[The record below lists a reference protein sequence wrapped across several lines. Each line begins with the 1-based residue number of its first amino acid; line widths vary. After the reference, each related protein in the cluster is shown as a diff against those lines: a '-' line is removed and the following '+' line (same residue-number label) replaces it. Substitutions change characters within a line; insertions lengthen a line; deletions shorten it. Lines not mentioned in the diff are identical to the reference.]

1 MFRHFR
7 ITNRIHIGAGLVL
20 ILTILA
26 LTGQALAITWGEPDA
41 DNTYSNVGAIVLD
54 RPEREPSQFCTG
66 TLIAPT
72 VFLTAGHCTDYL
84 EELISEELITQAMIK
99 VSFDPEDIFDPEG
112 WIEIAQIV
120 THPQYGTSEYNN
132 PHDVALLILAAPV
145 NLPPARLPV
154 LGYLEQLKRD
164 KVLGD
169 GPEKA
174 QFIVAGYGTTIDWPP
189 PEVLDNGP
197 NRWFAYSEYRA
208 IMKPWLLMSQNHII
222 GNAGTCFGDSGGPA
236 FIDYGGE
243 LVLVGITSW
252 GDSNC
257 VATGF
262 DYRVDIAETL
272 DFIGPFI
279 NP

>member
-1 MFRHFR
+1 MFKHFR
-7 ITNRIHIGAGLVL
+7 ITNRIFLGTGL
-20 ILTILA
+20 ILILAILA
-26 LTGQALAITWGEPDA
+26 LTRQAIAITWGEPDT

-54 RPEREPSQFCTG
+54 RPDREPSQFCTG

-84 EELISEELITQAMIK
+84 EELIGEGRITQEMIK
-99 VSFDPEDIFDPEG
+99 VSFDSENIFDPES
-112 WIEIAQIV
+112 WIEIEEMV
-120 THPQYGTSEYNN
+120 THPQYGTYENNN
-132 PHDVALLILAAPV
+132 PHDVAVLVLSAPV
-145 NLPPARLPV
+145 DLPPANLPV

-169 GPEKA
+169 GPNKA

-189 PEVLDNGP
+189 PEVLDNGV

-208 IMKPWLLMSQNHII
+208 IMKPWLLMSQNHNL

-236 FIDYGGE
+236 FIDYGGK

-252 GDSNC
+252 GDTNC

-272 DFIGPFI
+272 DFIGPFMD
-279 NP
+279 P